1 MTTKLMCSPKYDIDI
16 HLNVA
21 AVHAAAISAAALHVT
36 AIHPRQPG
44 ACSQLSL
51 RRHGHT
57 HRIQRPSLPLPRC
70 GIYIYARVCH
80 RAAWQQPPCRRR
92 STLTLTVRT
101 HAPSPIEQRDA
112 VTDGGSRRRD
122 KWEIVSL
129 ARHAVAPGS
138 RSDRAEYDVWRKD
151 AVLTASRRV
160 FRGPSLGTLFLFPGL

>member
-1 MTTKLMCSPKYDIDI
+1 MTTKLVCSPKYDIDI

-21 AVHAAAISAAALHVT
+21 AIHAAAIRAAALHVT
-36 AIHPRQPG
+36 AIHDVSPVR
-44 ACSQLSL
+44 AASSL
-51 RRHGHT
+51 RGSADT
-57 HRIQRPSLPLPRC
+57 LTASNGPLFPCRAAV
-70 GIYIYARVCH
+70 YISARVCH
-80 RAAWQQPPCRRR
+80 RAAWQQPPCRCR

-101 HAPSPIEQRDA
+101 HAPSLIEQRDA

-138 RSDRAEYDVWRKD
+138 RSDRAEYDVWRED
-151 AVLTASRRV
+151 AALTASRRV